1 MKKIIAII
9 AILFITSTV
18 MAAGTKE
25 PTAPKTKTTKVA
37 KVAKTST
44 KKDVAASKCQ
54 ATTKAGTPCSRNATN
69 GGKYCT
75 QHAKMM
81 KKG

>member
-9 AILFITSTV
+9 AILFFASTV

-25 PTAPKTKTTKVA
+25 PTTPKAKTTKVA
-37 KVAKTST
+37 KTSA

-54 ATTKAGTPCSRNATN
+54 ATTKAGKPCSRNAVN

>member
-9 AILFITSTV
+9 AILFLTSTV

-25 PTAPKTKTTKVA
+25 PTAPKTTKS
-37 KVAKTST
+37 KVTKTST
-44 KKDVAASKCQ
+44 KKDATASKCQ
-54 ATTKAGTPCSRNATN
+54 ATTLAGKPCSRNAAN

-75 QHAKMM
+75 QHAKMK

>member
-9 AILFITSTV
+9 AILFFTSTV

-25 PTAPKTKTTKVA
+25 PTAPKTKTTKVT
-37 KVAKTST
+37 KTST
-44 KKDVAASKCQ
+44 TKDVVATKCQ
-54 ATTKAGTPCSRNATN
+54 ATTKTGKPCSRNAAN